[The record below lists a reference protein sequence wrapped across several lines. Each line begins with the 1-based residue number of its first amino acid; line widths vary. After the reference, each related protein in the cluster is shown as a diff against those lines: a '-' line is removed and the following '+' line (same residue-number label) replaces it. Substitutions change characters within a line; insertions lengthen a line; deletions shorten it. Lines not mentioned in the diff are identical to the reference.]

1 MEEELLPPGTGS
13 SCSTIS
19 TTPNMMQANTVLCAV
34 PDVPPA
40 LPLLTPYST
49 HYQPT
54 LPLVN
59 NFYIQVGHENGKE
72 AVTGGFFGNL
82 FRTLIEL
89 TNSTYTLSVLPGYSY
104 GHRRPNSTEWSGL
117 IGVLQRREADISACE
132 VTIGLDRIDALSF
145 AQPVRN
151 AGCRFYFQKQFQEMM
166 FKPYLQP
173 FDGRVWIALLVY
185 VIATGIL
192 KWFFHYLL
200 RERADPITATFAIV
214 AALLNQASGDS
225 RRCAIRVLY
234 FWICALFLILR
245 IGYGARLTATST
257 LRQSTLPYHG
267 MEDILASDWSVNII
281 SNSFALESMQM
292 SPSNSTARKLWQT
305 KIDNNPDSMVQT
317 VEDGLKNVLDQKNL
331 AFLGF
336 EDSCREVLHSRFSPD
351 QSCKISELDG
361 VFFKA
366 PLSFALP
373 RDSEFLVTINYWI
386 LKLFESGIIDR
397 LSRKWLP
404 KPSVCD
410 DNKWYCPRYRGR
422 TFWQPDGLLQT
433 SHWWSRVNTFSV
445 WHGGS
450 QELRGVMYRPPR
462 WARRTP
468 E

>member
-1 MEEELLPPGTGS
+1 MTYGEQEVTVDISFSKVFEWMFVLVDVHEPTLGADFNHHHRLGLQL
-13 SCSTIS
+13 S
-19 TTPNMMQANTVLCAV
+19 TTQ
-34 PDVPPA
+34 
-40 LPLLTPYST
+40 
-49 HYQPT
+49 
-54 LPLVN
+54 VN

-192 KWFFHYLL
+192 KWFFQYLL

-214 AALLNQASGDS
+214 AALLNQECFKKSALNSPQISDS
-225 RRCAIRVLY
+225 TDQQRIARCAIRVLY

-267 MEDILASDWSVNII
+267 MEDILASDWSVNVI

-410 DNKWYCPRYRGR
+410 DNKGDADDDDPVFSHSR
-422 TFWQPDGLLQT
+422 TVGALVTMTRSADEPSAG
-433 SHWWSRVNTFSV
+433 H
-445 WHGGS
+445 
-450 QELRGVMYRPPR
+450 LRR
-462 WARRTP
+462 
-468 E
+468 

>member
-1 MEEELLPPGTGS
+1 MTYGEKEVTVDMCFSKVFEWMFVLVDVHEPTLGADFNHHHSLGLQL
-13 SCSTIS
+13 S
-19 TTPNMMQANTVLCAV
+19 TTQ
-34 PDVPPA
+34 
-40 LPLLTPYST
+40 
-49 HYQPT
+49 
-54 LPLVN
+54 VN

-89 TNSTYTLSVLPGYSY
+89 TNSTYSLSILRGYSY
-104 GHRRPNSTEWSGL
+104 GHRTPNSTEWSGL

-173 FDGRVWIALLVY
+173 FDGRVWIALLGY

-192 KWFFHYLL
+192 KWFLHYLL

-257 LRQSTLPYHG
+257 LRQSTVPYHG
-267 MEDILASDWSVNII
+267 MEGILASDWSVNVI
-281 SNSFALESMQM
+281 SNSFALESLQM
-292 SPSNSTARKLWQT
+292 SPSNSTAWKLWQT
-305 KIDNNPDSMVQT
+305 KIDNNPGSMVET

-373 RDSEFLVTINYWI
+373 RDSEFLVIINYW
-386 LKLFESGIIDR
+386 LLRLFENGVIDR

-410 DNKWYCPRYRGR
+410 DNKFEAE
-422 TFWQPDGLLQT
+422 TFDDFLPMITLFGCGLCLAVVFLIGEICIY
-433 SHWWSRVNTFSV
+433 SFKHRNVKVVSRK
-445 WHGGS
+445 
-450 QELRGVMYRPPR
+450 RK
-462 WARRTP
+462 ARKAQKIVCIQ
-468 E
+468 